1 MDIYFPQNN
10 INILIEPFRLKQ
22 EIKDS
27 FSQLIDTFDPITLA
41 EMDSVELMNRV
52 DTKYIIKNSQLPG
65 LLEKALEDYR
75 MVEVNGKRMIPY
87 STIYFDTADAEMYM
101 MHHNGKL
108 NRNKIRMRSYI
119 DSGISFLEVKAKNN
133 KGRTTKSRIS
143 ISNEQFESMHL
154 KENEYHFL
162 NEMNCKMGSI
172 KPQIQNSFRRIT
184 LVDKNMT
191 ERITLD
197 TRLSFQ
203 NLSTGMRNNL
213 PELVVIEMKQDAASH
228 SQFKNYLNEIRVKPG
243 SLSKYCLGMML
254 VKPGLKSNGF
264 KNKLRKI
271 SKITD
276 NSHGTV

>member
-10 INILIEPFRLKQ
+10 MNILIESVVLKS
-22 EIKDS
+22 EIKDP
-27 FSQLIDTFDPITLA
+27 FSQLIDSFEPITLA
-41 EMDSVELMNRV
+41 EMDTVRLMNRV
-52 DTKYIIKNSQLPG
+52 DTKYIIKKSQLPG
-65 LLEKALEDYR
+65 LLEKARKDYR

-87 STIYFDTADAEMYM
+87 STVYFDTKDAEMYM

-108 NRNKIRMRSYI
+108 NRNKIRMRSYV
-119 DSGISFLEVKAKNN
+119 DSGISFLEVKAKSN
-133 KGRTTKSRIS
+133 KGRTTKNRIR
-143 ISNEQFESMHL
+143 ISNEMFESMHL
-154 KENEYHFL
+154 KESEYHFL
-162 NEMNCKMGSI
+162 NEMNCEMDSI
-172 KPQIQNSFRRIT
+172 KPQIQNTFRRIT
-184 LVDKNMT
+184 LVDKNKT

-203 NLSTGMRNNL
+203 NLSTGLRNNL

-254 VKPGLKSNGF
+254 VRPDLKSNGF

-276 NSHGTV
+276 M